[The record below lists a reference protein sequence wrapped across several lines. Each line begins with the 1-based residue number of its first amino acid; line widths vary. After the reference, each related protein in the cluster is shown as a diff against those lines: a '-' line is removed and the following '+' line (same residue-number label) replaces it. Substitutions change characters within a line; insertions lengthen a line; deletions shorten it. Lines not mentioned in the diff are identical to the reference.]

1 MAELDWDHLFV
12 DASGLDID
20 RIVEPWHALVQ
31 GPIRPIGMSMFGDV
45 YFDRED
51 GVVSRIDVL
60 EGGVVPIA
68 GSRQEFTCLMN
79 TPEWARD
86 ALLIE
91 GVALL
96 HSRGVIPARGEC
108 YAFAPHPIFTG
119 SINWNH
125 VLTMSPVVWHSIC
138 AQSLYASSRAS

>member
-1 MAELDWDHLFV
+1 MAPLDWDHLFV
-12 DASGLDID
+12 DASRLDME
-20 RIVEPWHALVQ
+20 RIVEPWNGLVH

-45 YFDRED
+45 YFDRSD
-51 GVVSRIDVL
+51 GVVARIDVL
-60 EGGVVPIA
+60 EGGVVPVA
-68 GSRQEFTCLMN
+68 DDRAHFRRLMN

-96 HSRGVIPARGEC
+96 HQRGIVPGAGEC

-119 SINWNH
+119 SINWDH
-125 VLTMSPVVWHSIC
+125 VMLLSPVVWHSIC
-138 AQSLYASSRAS
+138 AQSLRASSRAS